1 MKRIEKYFDEFCGGL
16 MCEPYEREKNIEL
29 ECEHKSCSECPHKK
43 IIIDWL
49 LEEYKEPIQLTQIEY
64 DTLEIIY
71 NLDEYKM
78 GETIK
83 DWSILRYLKQ
93 KGHFNNVDKNMKIN
107 DILNNCEVINN
118 E

>member
-43 IIIDWL
+43 IIVDWL
-49 LEEYKEPIQLTQIEY
+49 LEGCEGPIKLTKFEY
-64 DTLEIIY
+64 DLLGLYSDGKSSSGFDFFSTLRSM
-71 NLDEYKM
+71 K
-78 GETIK
+78 
-83 DWSILRYLKQ
+83 R
-93 KGHFNNVDKNMKIN
+93 KGYFKNVDEDMEIN